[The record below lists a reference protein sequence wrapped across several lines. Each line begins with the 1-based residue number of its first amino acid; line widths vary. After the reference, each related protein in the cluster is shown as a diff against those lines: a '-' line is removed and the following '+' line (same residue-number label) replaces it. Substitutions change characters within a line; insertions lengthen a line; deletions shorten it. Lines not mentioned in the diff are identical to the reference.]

1 MSETQDLKKEVI
13 LYYKV
18 FGSLA
23 VLTVITVAISNLKL
37 GLFLAVFLALLV
49 ATTKASLVASFFMH
63 LSHEKKVIY
72 LVLIL
77 TVIFFT
83 GMMGLIIGSYY
94 SVPHGTRDLNM
105 DYKTTVQP
113 HSSHQNADAHGLAAE
128 HPKAEE
134 GHH

>member
-1 MSETQDLKKEVI
+1 MSDTQDLKKEVI

-37 GLFLAVFLALLV
+37 GLFLAVFVALLV

-77 TVIFFT
+77 TAVFFA
-83 GMMGLIIGSYY
+83 GMMGLIITSYY
-94 SVPHGTRDLNM
+94 SVPHGTRDLNL
-105 DYKTTVQP
+105 DYKAVEK
-113 HSSHQNADAHGLAAE
+113 HSAHQTAGAGHEKGSHQKPGED
-128 HPKAEE
+128 
-134 GHH
+134 HH